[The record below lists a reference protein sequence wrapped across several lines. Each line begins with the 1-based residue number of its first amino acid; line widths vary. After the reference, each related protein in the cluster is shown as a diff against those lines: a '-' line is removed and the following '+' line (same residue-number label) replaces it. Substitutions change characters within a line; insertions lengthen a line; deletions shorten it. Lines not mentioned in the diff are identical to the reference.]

1 VQILIFEG
9 IATSG
14 KSTII
19 NRLAKSLP
27 KEIETRVLTEDFTHI
42 PIMKKNDDLCIDF
55 FKRLISEILSSGYE
69 VVLIDRLYLTQ
80 AFRAGASLEDYLE
93 IEMMLFTQYVTT
105 IFLTVDESEIAK
117 RLVEAIKHR
126 EPSWGEYVS
135 TKGDSREP
143 QAAYYM
149 NQQRHQLGLLMN
161 SKLPYEIYDTT
172 NHDYKTIV
180 DSLKKEILSNN

>member
-93 IEMMLFTQYVTT
+93 IDV
-105 IFLTVDESEIAK
+105 V
-117 RLVEAIKHR
+117 
-126 EPSWGEYVS
+126 
-135 TKGDSREP
+135 
-143 QAAYYM
+143 
-149 NQQRHQLGLLMN
+149 
-161 SKLPYEIYDTT
+161 
-172 NHDYKTIV
+172 
-180 DSLKKEILSNN
+180 